1 MFMVQGIEPPRVA
14 PGGTDLP
21 SARQEA
27 SALFPDVDVPDNH
40 PIRHA
45 VGPQIQFSNS
55 CDLQSK

>member
-1 MFMVQGIEPPRVA
+1 MVQGIEPPRVA

-27 SALFPDVDVPDNH
+27 SALFPDVDVPDNN

-45 VGPQIQFSNS
+45 VGPQLQFMCNS
-55 CDLQSK
+55 